1 MFMST
6 RLLGATKLMAQES
19 HLPGHVSP
27 GTFHFGA
34 RSESRAGKECTSTT
48 ALFFFLLILHFCFT
62 FLGHVTLP
70 TLAQG
75 PRAMDNQVGLNCSM
89 HEPSLQRTGIYF
101 LLNEGLQENLVFAFF
116 CLCKNMSED
125 SVISGAVLCSWIPS
139 DLRIPLRGT
148 KAESSLHI
156 CVYKWEKNSSLV
168 LWGWNI
174 FPPQETLVI

>member
-116 CLCKNMSED
+116 LFVQEHVWGLCDIWSSFVFLDSFWPED
-125 SVISGAVLCSWIPS
+125 TIAGNQSWKLSVHLC
-139 DLRIPLRGT
+139 
-148 KAESSLHI
+148 
-156 CVYKWEKNSSLV
+156 V
-168 LWGWNI
+168 
-174 FPPQETLVI
+174 